1 MGLFAAFDI
10 SAAGM
15 NLERTRLDVAAV
27 NLANAHTTQS
37 PDGQVF
43 RPLRVVAQPVAGQ
56 EFDALVRGLGAGAI
70 AGAAPFEISIETVD
84 TPPRLVYDPGHPD
97 ANPNGYVAYP
107 DINPVSEM
115 VQLIGIG
122 RAYEANVKAMNL
134 AKSMA
139 MKALEIGSGT

>member
-43 RPLRVVAQPVAGQ
+43 RPLRVVARPGVGQ
-56 EFDALVRGLGAGAI
+56 EFDALVQGMGAR
-70 AGAAPFEISIETVD
+70 AATSAVPFDISIEAAD
-84 TPPRLVYDPGHPD
+84 TPPRMVYDPGHPD
-97 ANPNGYVAYP
+97 ANQKGYVAYP

-122 RAYEANVKAMNL
+122 RAYEANVKAMNM

-139 MKALEIGSGT
+139 LKALEIGSST